1 MYTGMCGR
9 IGTSILSPYAHIGY
23 FRHLLVRKA
32 VKTGEILVDLVT
44 ASDTAELG
52 VDPAEAMKKSRHS
65 RLHGWKR

>member
-9 IGTSILSPYAHIGY
+9 IGTSILSPYAPCRIFPPPAGK
-23 FRHLLVRKA
+23 KA

-52 VDPAEAMKKSRHS
+52 VDPAEAIKKSRHS